1 MSEPDGPCEREADN
15 AEYYER
21 EYDAIERIE
30 QREREQK
37 EDLLFPEALLDIAQ
51 ARMMAWALERV
62 FQS

>member
-1 MSEPDGPCEREADN
+1 MNGPDGFEQREADN

-37 EDLLFPEALLDIAQ
+37 EDLLFPEDLMDIAQ
-51 ARMMAWALERV
+51 ARMTSWFIDRV
-62 FQS
+62 LP